1 MPIKY
6 KNLNMMIMMYKRSC
20 ILQKSLQLVN
30 QQLKNE
36 LVLVSKQKY
45 MVPYKKTKCEIIL
58 YNPTGS

>member
-1 MPIKY
+1 
-6 KNLNMMIMMYKRSC
+6 MMYKRSC